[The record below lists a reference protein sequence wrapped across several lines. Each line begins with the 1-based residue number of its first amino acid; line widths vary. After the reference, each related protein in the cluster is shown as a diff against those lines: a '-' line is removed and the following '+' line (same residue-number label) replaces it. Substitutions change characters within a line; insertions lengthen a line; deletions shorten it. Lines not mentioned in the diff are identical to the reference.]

1 MQSIIQ
7 NYMWFILICFK
18 LILIYGNSKDA
29 SLTIPETEWFFD
41 EDSLIKSFLNISKTE
56 NIHK

>member
-1 MQSIIQ
+1 
-7 NYMWFILICFK
+7 MWFILICFK